1 VYGCVRDFARDELHL
16 ESPDLLLWASS
27 AEVINLSRTFPL
39 VNREAMNAMIYVRCK
54 WQWNKTRRVEMKSK
68 AELKNF
74 PQDKPLA
81 MMKARVLHTVEVPLF
96 EGGDMTVGQHVD
108 QFITDVRGDGD
119 EVFELTITLPKEE
132 G

>member
-1 VYGCVRDFARDELHL
+1 
-16 ESPDLLLWASS
+16 
-27 AEVINLSRTFPL
+27 
-39 VNREAMNAMIYVRCK
+39 
-54 WQWNKTRRVEMKSK
+54 MKSK